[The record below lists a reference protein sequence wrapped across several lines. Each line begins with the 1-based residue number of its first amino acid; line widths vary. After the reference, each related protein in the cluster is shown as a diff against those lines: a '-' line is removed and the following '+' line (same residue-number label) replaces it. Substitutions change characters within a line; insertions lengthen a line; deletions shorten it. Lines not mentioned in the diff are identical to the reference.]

1 MRPLKE
7 GSPHELY
14 LRSSSAAKPMAP
26 LKLYANVTGKFTVE
40 RELGEKVQDK
50 VRDRTQVAEKQRTE
64 RKVQMLDS
72 PPDLARVNGKKRKA
86 PSASSSLLKKA
97 AHNDH
102 IRNVSST
109 STAVPSRVAS
119 PLPPAQTP
127 PSSSTP
133 TPKDSSARRRMVH
146 FLAIAPRSTDEVM
159 RYVGGADCDSAT
171 RRSLFELLDEVH
183 HLWRYQKYTLIYYH
197 FILGG
202 RTRCFSEERRKIAT
216 TMGPQNNFVA

>member
-1 MRPLKE
+1 MRSLKE

-72 PPDLARVNGKKRKA
+72 PPDIPRANGKKRKA
-86 PSASSSLLKKA
+86 PPASSSLLKKA

-102 IRNVSST
+102 IRNVSSV

-119 PLPPAQTP
+119 PLPPVQT
-127 PSSSTP
+127 SSSIPSAT
-133 TPKDSSARRRMVH
+133 KDGSVRRRMIQY
-146 FLAIAPRSTDEVM
+146 LAISPRSTDEIM
-159 RYVGGADCDSAT
+159 RAVGGADCDSAI
-171 RRSLFELLDEVH
+171 RRSLFELIDQV
-183 HLWRYQKYTLIYYH
+183 RLI
-197 FILGG
+197 
-202 RTRCFSEERRKIAT
+202 
-216 TMGPQNNFVA
+216 P

>member
-1 MRPLKE
+1 MRPLRE

-72 PPDLARVNGKKRKA
+72 PLDIPRVNGKKRKA
-86 PSASSSLLKKA
+86 PSVSSSLLKKA

-102 IRNVSST
+102 IRNVSSV
-109 STAVPSRVAS
+109 STVPSRVAS
-119 PLPPAQTP
+119 PLPPSRGA
-127 PSSSTP
+127 
-133 TPKDSSARRRMVH
+133 SSAPTTTREG
-146 FLAIAPRSTDEVM
+146 ST
-159 RYVGGADCDSAT
+159 R
-171 RRSLFELLDEVH
+171 
-183 HLWRYQKYTLIYYH
+183 
-197 FILGG
+197 
-202 RTRCFSEERRKIAT
+202 
-216 TMGPQNNFVA
+216 